1 MDKVLMI
8 DIYKLNPNKKNR
20 KIDEAKVKE
29 YAESIRIAGLLQY
42 PIVQSNQDGSYTILA
57 GHHRIRAYYMLAKED
72 SKYLQIP
79 CRVLEMNELDAD
91 LVLIDSNLHKDLEPY
106 ELMLALGR
114 KEEIFKAKIA
124 SGELGCGGAVRDI
137 VAAYSPMLKSTQ
149 IGKYLRIYKRAS
161 PELKEAFQKGKIT
174 MEKAAELSKLKSAE
188 QIIALNKGNIH
199 LSEDLFLTNVENR
212 MIQKLATRVT
222 VKNKQIC
229 IHFTDTEDLNRLLE
243 ALGCLEEEL

>member
-72 SKYLQIP
+72 PKYLQIP
-79 CRVLEMNELDAD
+79 CRVLEMN
-91 LVLIDSNLHKDLEPY
+91 

-174 MEKAAELSKLKSAE
+174 MEKAAELSKLKNDE